1 MAELET
7 AADAEAALQTTV
19 DALRAEVRDAIEVYT
34 IDKDSWEQ
42 TRTQLQD
49 RINDLESAVA
59 DVERRRDES
68 ERTRAEMQDRLREL
82 ESTAGELEHLRNRL
96 READLERTRVADAHE
111 ALQSRLGDART
122 QFDRLAEEALAM
134 RARLGNS

>member
-34 IDKDSWEQ
+34 IDKESWEQ

-49 RINDLESAVA
+49 RINELEGSTAEA
-59 DVERRRDES
+59 DRQRDEW
-68 ERTRAEMQDRLREL
+68 ERNRAQLQDRINEL
-82 ESTAGELEHLRNRL
+82 ESTAGELDHLRNRL
-96 READLERTRVADAHE
+96 RESELERTRISDAHE
-111 ALQSRLGDART
+111 ALQSRIGDARS
-122 QFDRLAEEALAM
+122 QFDKLAEEALAM
-134 RARLGNS
+134 RARLGSS